1 MKQLL
6 TFTLM
11 ALLFTACGQQ
21 ESQDTDAAAGDVM
34 KVTAL
39 LEQPE
44 PMNDKEV
51 VLEGTVTHV
60 CKHGGRRVHLTDVET
75 NEKIRVEAPE
85 DMPAFAREL
94 EGSDIV
100 VTGVLKETRIDAAY
114 LDEWEAE
121 IRQAAEEGN
130 EEAAHDHAGQD
141 LAEHEKEMD
150 QMEGEMPE
158 GEVAEGEMAEGE
170 HVAAGN
176 DGHVEPQGMDAVNAM
191 RKELEESGK
200 PYLSQ
205 WHIECITYKMKD
217 GSEAPVAKQPT
228 ADEGAEEHAH

>member
-6 TFTLM
+6 TFALM

-21 ESQDTDAAAGDVM
+21 ESQDTDGAAGDVM

-39 LEQPE
+39 LEQPDE
-44 PMNDKEV
+44 MNEKEV
-51 VLEGTVTHV
+51 TLEGTVTHV
-60 CKHGGRRVHLTDVET
+60 CKHGGRRVHLTDIDT

-121 IRQAAEEGN
+121 IRQAAEEGA

-141 LAEHEKEMD
+141 LAQHEKEMN
-150 QMEGEMPE
+150 QTEGEM
-158 GEVAEGEMAEGE
+158 AEGEMAEGE
-170 HVAAGN
+170 EVAEDN
-176 DGHVEPQGMDAVNAM
+176 DGHVEPQGMEAVNLM
-191 RKELEESGK
+191 REELAQSDK
-200 PYLSQ
+200 PYISR
-205 WHIECITYKMKD
+205 WHINCVTYSMKD
-217 GSEAPVAKQPT
+217 GSDAPVAKEPAT
-228 ADEGAEEHAH
+228 DEGHEGHAH

>member
-6 TFTLM
+6 AFALV

-39 LEQPE
+39 LEQPD
-44 PMNDKEV
+44 PMNEKEV

-60 CKHGGRRVHLTDVET
+60 CKHGGRRVHLTDIDT
-75 NEKIRVEAPE
+75 NEKISVEAPE

-114 LDEWEAE
+114 LDEWEQE
-121 IRQAAEEGN
+121 IRQAAEEGG
-130 EEAAHDHAGQD
+130 EEEAHDHAGQD
-141 LAEHEKEMD
+141 LAEHEKEMN
-150 QMEGEMPE
+150 QMEDEM
-158 GEVAEGEMAEGE
+158 AEGEMAED
-170 HVAAGN
+170 N

-191 RKELEESGK
+191 RAELAESAK
-200 PYLSQ
+200 PYISR
-205 WHIECITYKMKD
+205 WHINCVTYSMKD
-217 GSEAPVAKQPT
+217 GSDAPVAKQPT
-228 ADEGAEEHAH
+228 ADEAHEDHAH